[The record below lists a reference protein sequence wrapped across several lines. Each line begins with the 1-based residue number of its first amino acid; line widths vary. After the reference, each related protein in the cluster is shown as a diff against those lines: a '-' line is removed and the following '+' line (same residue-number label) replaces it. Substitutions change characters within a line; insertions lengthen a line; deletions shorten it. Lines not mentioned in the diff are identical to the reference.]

1 MRDTVSALR
10 IRLFACFREDHA
22 ICDGIEPMGEAFHYH
37 TAPLAEALDWYLR
50 LRENVKEQEKA

>member
-1 MRDTVSALR
+1 MTAVAVR
-10 IRLFACFREDHA
+10 IRLYACFTQGHDADPGCEDV
-22 ICDGIEPMGEAFHYH
+22 GSFHYH